1 MGSST
6 PSQLREIRSSYKMP
20 PIVDDEVIDAAAAE
34 KTEDA
39 TDGKAAE
46 AEAKEEAVEEKKEE
60 EANNSTEIKS
70 KRWCY
75 FSLHDKK
82 NSSNQRNENL
92 TQISPQTFRR
102 KSPRKKSSTSPQF
115 L

>member
-1 MGSST
+1 MGT
-6 PSQLREIRSSYKMP
+6 LSQLREIKSSYKMP

-39 TDGKAAE
+39 ADGKAAE
-46 AEAKEEAVEEKKEE
+46 AEAKEEAVEEEKEE

-82 NSSNQRNENL
+82 TRQIKEMKIPHRYLPKPFEENPL
-92 TQISPQTFRR
+92 E
-102 KSPRKKSSTSPQF
+102 KKSSTSPQF
-115 L
+115 I

>member
-1 MGSST
+1 MGITVQHQSST
-6 PSQLREIRSSYKMP
+6 LSQLREIKSGYKMP

-39 TDGKAAE
+39 ADGKAAE
-46 AEAKEEAVEEKKEE
+46 AEAKEEAVEEK
-60 EANNSTEIKS
+60 KS

-102 KSPRKKSSTSPQF
+102 KSPRKKKFYLSSISITVR
-115 L
+115 